1 MKKTLLNS
9 TILAG
14 LAAAAISLWI
24 VANPVSVHA
33 ASSWATCRD
42 GSRIDCSASG
52 STCIGEDS
60 TSSSTGYC
68 MCTSNTP
75 GVGVT
80 SFDFCAGDG
89 DEPPLGD

>member
-1 MKKTLLNS
+1 MKKILLNS

-14 LAAAAISLWI
+14 LVAGAVSLWI

-33 ASSWATCRD
+33 ASSWAACKGGGRV
-42 GSRIDCSASG
+42 DCNAEN

-60 TSSSTGYC
+60 TGSANGYC
-68 MCTSNTP
+68 QCTSNTP
-75 GVGVT
+75 PYAVT
-80 SFDFCAGDG
+80 AFSFCSQ